1 MADPAGRPT
10 YDVIG
15 TRHYFAGA
23 HIRAAR
29 LMASQC
35 RERERVVLETRRDAL
50 PTVDYDAES
59 YAVCAIVESAAFLEA
74 RVNEVWF
81 AATEPIPGSARQR
94 LAGLNVAQVDA
105 IREFAERPGSDRLP
119 VIDKLDQTLVC
130 ATGRGID
137 RGTRPAQDVCGL
149 VKLRD
154 AFVHFKPKL
163 QWDNDAHTLQ
173 KRLIQ
178 LMPANPL
185 MQGAKPW
192 FPHHVLCA
200 GVAQWACDK
209 SAEFIHQWEQALGL
223 TNTYSIEYALIIT
236 EG

>member
-1 MADPAGRPT
+1 M
-10 YDVIG
+10 
-15 TRHYFAGA
+15 
-23 HIRAAR
+23 
-29 LMASQC
+29 
-35 RERERVVLETRRDAL
+35 LETRRDAL

>member
-1 MADPAGRPT
+1 MGDPSAKGQ

-35 RERERVVLETRRDAL
+35 RERERAVLEMRRGEL

-74 RVNEVWF
+74 RVNEIWF
-81 AATEPIPGSARQR
+81 AATEPIRASASQR
-94 LAGLNVAQVDA
+94 LAGLEDKQVDA
-105 IREFAERPGSDRLP
+105 IRDLAEREGSDRLP
-119 VIDKLDQTLVC
+119 VIDKLDQTLIC
-130 ATGRGID
+130 ATGRGIEKG
-137 RGTRPAQDVCGL
+137 RRPAQDVRGL

-163 QWDNDAHTLQ
+163 QWDNEAHALQ

-178 LMPANPL
+178 LVPPNPL